1 MPSAGLQFHYGRLE
15 RVLKGIALRLKL
27 LIALEHLLRLASVFF
42 IFLLGSL
49 FFQVAGEVYAYLPFF
64 YYLIALGSL
73 GAILLLAIWRV
84 ASKLPLENVAG
95 ALEQKLPHLSDDVTN
110 SLSLFGQI
118 HQTARADPTSAAL
131 ITAHLHRTADKISTI
146 DPTEIVSFR
155 STLIQF
161 RVLIPLVVAFGVV
174 FALAPGT
181 LNRSLASI
189 FDPFSVFPDRE
200 TVILV
205 EPPPTMVLR
214 GSPVE
219 INASTAGYIPDR
231 LNLRFWPQTG
241 DPIQFE
247 MVPQGSGRFSHMIAS
262 AQGSFRYQAFSG
274 RFTSPVYDIRV
285 VDPPDIGKI
294 KLTLIPPQYTGLP
307 QAVKDDGHIEALKGT
322 VVNLQAWTTKAVR
335 EAKLILDQR
344 TQLPLGVDGNRLAG
358 DLFIFYPGTY
368 KLAVQDDLGL
378 ENPDPVNYRIQLIP
392 DKYPIGEIISPAD
405 EREVAAD
412 EILRIVYNVS
422 DDFGVAAVKLAY
434 RRGSTERFI
443 TLKRPD
449 NNRSAELAVFQW
461 DLTTLALTPGDR
473 VSYRLEVWDN
483 DSVSGP
489 KAGYSRMLT
498 LRVRDERNRAVR
510 EVEQAQTIADALL
523 DLLADQLED
532 IRDRRGLADDITRI
546 MKMVDL
552 QLEQMRTEKIERFDL
567 EALKRNLATLHRRIE
582 ELPRE
587 TITQEME
594 RLALLAEELVKK
606 ARMHEME
613 LVAREIRNRQK
624 RLLEALR
631 DQNEPLTAETL
642 QDLLQE
648 VDKLRDLIAQ
658 VMEAMS
664 KMATQLPDEFIN
676 NPEISGLDFQDLF
689 KDLDE
694 IRQQLMAGDPAAALE
709 AARRLLQN
717 LTEMMAAMARAGAQA
732 GMGAFDRLQ
741 SEMLHQAGEL
751 EKILEAQ
758 KEVLADTETVD
769 DDRKQAIHAE
779 TEKRLARSMPRLQDL
794 MGLMQDRLPS
804 EQRDAVSE
812 IQRLLQEGQ
821 IETLTRFLENLQKQL
836 THQAEI
842 RKLVEELMDM
852 ARASIPDQNEIR
864 TDSNS
869 RAFPDLFSRQENLK
883 QRTHQ
888 LGEKLEA
895 LAHLFPGMDTEIIND
910 LKQGAASMGNA
921 SGKLEGEDAAGAI
934 PPEESAIRS
943 LSRSQQALQQMAQQ
957 MARQMAMRMQAN
969 RWAYPWGY
977 DPRSGWYYGPRVP
990 MPTLPQPEVRR
1001 PRERGYTG
1009 IDREEFDPPSK
1020 DDYKA
1025 PPIFREKI
1033 LEALKDDI
1041 PSRYRREVERYFKG
1055 LTE

>member
-15 RVLKGIALRLKL
+15 RVLKGIALRFKL

-42 IFLLGSL
+42 VFLLGSL
-49 FFQVAGEVYAYLPFF
+49 FFQVGGEVYAYLPFF
-64 YYLIALGSL
+64 YYLMALSCL
-73 GAILLLAIWRV
+73 GAIILLAAWRL
-84 ASKLPLENVAG
+84 AYRLPLEHVAG
-95 ALEQKLPHLSDDVTN
+95 ALEQKLPHLKDDVTN
-110 SLSLFGQI
+110 SLSLFGQR
-118 HQTARADPTSAAL
+118 HQPARADPTSAAL
-131 ITAHLHRTADKISTI
+131 IAAHLHQTADKISKI
-146 DPTEIVSFR
+146 DPKDMVNYR
-155 STLIQF
+155 RMLPQF
-161 RVLIPLVVAFGVV
+161 RLLVPLLIAFVVV
-174 FALAPGT
+174 FALAPRL

-189 FDPFSVFPDRE
+189 FDPFSVLPDRK

-205 EPPPTMVLR
+205 EPPPSLVLR
-214 GSPVE
+214 GSPVV
-219 INASTAGYIPDR
+219 INASTAGYVPDR
-231 LNLRFWPQTG
+231 LNLRFWPQKG
-241 DPIQFE
+241 DPIHFD
-247 MVPQGSGRFSHMIAS
+247 MMPQGNGRFSHLIAS
-262 AQGSFRYQAFSG
+262 AQASFRYQAFSG
-274 RFTSPVYDIRV
+274 RFHSPVYDLRV

-294 KLTLIPPQYTGLP
+294 KLTLIPPEYTGL
-307 QAVKDDGHIEALKGT
+307 QQEVKENGHIEALKGT
-322 VVNLQAWTTKAVR
+322 VVNLEAWTTKAVSQ
-335 EAKLILDQR
+335 AKLILDQS
-344 TQLPLGVDGNRLAG
+344 TQLPLAVDGSLLTG
-358 DLFIFYPGTY
+358 DLFVFYPGTY
-368 KLAVQDDLGL
+368 KLAVQDDLGF

-392 DKYPIGEIISPAD
+392 DKYPTGEIISPED
-405 EREVAAD
+405 EREVSAND
-412 EILRIVYNVS
+412 VLRVVYSVS
-422 DDFGVAAVKLAY
+422 DDFGVAAIKLTY

-443 TLKRPD
+443 ALKRPG
-449 NNRSAELAVFQW
+449 NSRSAELAVFQW

-498 LRVRDERNRAVR
+498 LRVRDERDRAVR

-532 IRDRRGLADDITRI
+532 IKDRRRLADDITRI
-546 MKMVDL
+546 MEMVD
-552 QLEQMRTEKIERFDL
+552 QNLEQMRTEKIERFDL

-613 LVAREIRNRQK
+613 MVAREIRNRQK
-624 RLLEALR
+624 RLLETLR
-631 DQNEPLTAETL
+631 DQKEPLTAETL

-648 VDKLRDLIAQ
+648 VDKLRDLITQ

-664 KMATQLPDEFIN
+664 KMAMQLPDDFIN
-676 NPEISGLDFQDLF
+676 NPDISGLDFQDLF
-689 KDLDE
+689 KDLEE

-741 SEMLHQAGEL
+741 SEMVHQAGEL
-751 EKILEAQ
+751 EKILEEQ
-758 KEVLADTETVD
+758 KKVLADTETVD
-769 DDRKQAIHAE
+769 DELKQAMNAE
-779 TEKRLARSMPRLQDL
+779 TEKRLNQSMPRLQEL
-794 MGLMQDRLPS
+794 MALIQDRLPS

-812 IQRLLQEGQ
+812 IQKLLQEGQ
-821 IETLTRFLENLQKQL
+821 IEKLTRFLESLQNQL
-836 THQAEI
+836 ADQTEI
-842 RKLVEELMDM
+842 RKLAEELKTM
-852 ARASIPDQNEIR
+852 ARASIANRSEIM
-864 TDSNS
+864 TDDKSQ
-869 RAFPDLFSRQENLK
+869 AFPDLFSRQENIK
-883 QRTHQ
+883 ERTRK
-888 LGEKLEA
+888 LGENLES
-895 LAHLFPGMDTEIIND
+895 LAQLFPGMDTEIIND
-910 LKQGAASMGNA
+910 LKQGATSMGTA

-943 LSRSQQALQQMAQQ
+943 LSRSQQAMQQMAQQ

-1041 PSRYRREVERYFKG
+1041 PPRYRREVESYFKG